1 MRNIFG
7 NDLFCQMFLKVG
19 NVLYPLKE
27 YALATI
33 KLNQIESY
41 YENLPQLRE
50 KNYTFRIIDPSFR
63 VRRRA
68 MACNVVNVLISF
80 KFLIIFFVSKR
91 NTRL

>member
-1 MRNIFG
+1 M
-7 NDLFCQMFLKVG
+7 
-19 NVLYPLKE
+19 LYLLKE

-41 YENLPQLRE
+41 CGNLPQLRE
-50 KNYTFRIIDPSFR
+50 KNYTFRVIDPPFR
-63 VRRRA
+63 VRRRV

-80 KFLIIFFVSKR
+80 KFLIIFFVSER